1 MGALERSIGGNGGGA
16 GTATLLPSTAPS
28 LLGRPPS
35 SPRPPYPGCHF
46 PPAPAAAAMALAV
59 CSSVVAATPSLTE
72 DAPGGSNCRQRKT
85 LKWWRR
91 AIFAEEAGDRSG

>member
-59 CSSVVAATPSLTE
+59 CSSVAATPSLTE